1 MTYLLF
7 PVWPGWSLCLWLHVS
22 RTSEQLRGATNSKE
36 AYGKWNNSITVSPVV
51 EEINSGSP
59 LPRIFGGTPTT
70 RAKLAGVEV
79 KCLVHTS
86 SMVILVSENFFEEK
100 LKPICS
106 RAQGKG
112 KMFTLLGANSFEI
125 PYLGYLELDVQ
136 VEGVIVPDC
145 RVLVL
150 KDTEATV
157 QYRKRMPS
165 IVRMNVLVKILTW
178 AELLKMKRAAATSW
192 NCDHKSGQVE
202 ASEGCWQQCRLGPT
216 TLSIKHWCDWFSLW
230 HKCSSGTAQHPL
242 KRGF

>member
-1 MTYLLF
+1 M
-7 PVWPGWSLCLWLHVS
+7 
-22 RTSEQLRGATNSKE
+22 
-36 AYGKWNNSITVSPVV
+36 

-70 RAKLAGVEV
+70 RAKLADVEV

-112 KMFTLLGANSFEI
+112 KMFTLLGANSLEI
-125 PYLGYLELDVQ
+125 PYLGYLELGVQ

-216 TLSIKHWCDWFSLW
+216 TLSIKH
-230 HKCSSGTAQHPL
+230 
-242 KRGF
+242 

>member
-1 MTYLLF
+1 M
-7 PVWPGWSLCLWLHVS
+7 
-22 RTSEQLRGATNSKE
+22 
-36 AYGKWNNSITVSPVV
+36 

-112 KMFTLLGANSFEI
+112 KMFTLLGANSLEI

-150 KDTEATV
+150 KDTAATV

-165 IVRMNVLVKILTW
+165 VVRMNVLEKISTW
-178 AELLKMKRAAATSW
+178 AELLKMKRAAGTSW
-192 NCDHKSGQVE
+192 NRDHKSGEKWRLVKVAGNSAVWVPPHSASNIDVTGLAFGTSAVVE
-202 ASEGCWQQCRLGPT
+202 P
-216 TLSIKHWCDWFSLW
+216 LS
-230 HKCSSGTAQHPL
+230 TPL
-242 KRGF
+242 KEDSKS